1 MDENDA
7 DVSSMNLFIFETMLT
22 RFVDNYKYSTAK
34 MLEEFLCGQIVT
46 DHRNDKIEM
55 DIKVTD
61 DDVDINQEE
70 FEQSNK
76 ILHIKNSQLF
86 IDIFTSI
93 KSSTIPMTYIFK
105 DCDFITIFGKI
116 SNQYPFILVR
126 MRNSRTC
133 ACKDIDLIY
142 DFPIKDIFRKE
153 ISTKKK
159 FDIILESVGYLKYN
173 IVTYEKKTIDKEFE
187 FKISH
192 GRPITMINDIIGIN
206 LQIPFNAYLKSMF
219 VCFLKE
225 ENHKNSILVFEG
237 HNTLTKTFLKIE
249 GNNMTI
255 EVEKQNV
262 KETTKLSP
270 TTNPL
275 IRLDDFDDGVF
286 QFDTFTQTFK
296 LPYHKLINVRTKL
309 YYAILHS
316 GSEYMFLKVLSIFD
330 ENAHGR
336 TFGELFGDDAI
347 IEGYRIKKIN

>member
-1 MDENDA
+1 
-7 DVSSMNLFIFETMLT
+7 MLT

-46 DHRNDKIEM
+46 DHRNDKIELE
-55 DIKVTD
+55 IKVTD

-76 ILHIKNSQLF
+76 ILHIKNSQIF

-93 KSSTIPMTYIFK
+93 KSSTIPMTYVFK
-105 DCDFITIFGKI
+105 DCDFVTIFGKI
-116 SNQYPFILVR
+116 SNQYPFILMR
-126 MRNSRTC
+126 MKNSRTC
-133 ACKDIDLIY
+133 LCKDIDLIY

-173 IVTYEKKTIDKEFE
+173 IITYDKKTIDKEFE

-192 GRPITMINDIIGIN
+192 GRPITM
-206 LQIPFNAYLKSMF
+206 
-219 VCFLKE
+219 
-225 ENHKNSILVFEG
+225 KNNILVFEG
-237 HNTLTKTFLKIE
+237 HNALTKTFLRIE
-249 GNNMTI
+249 GDNMTI

-275 IRLDDFDDGVF
+275 VRLEDFDDGVF

-296 LPYHKLINVRTKL
+296 LPYHKLINVHTKL
-309 YYAILHS
+309 YYTILHS
-316 GSEYMFLKVLSIFD
+316 GSEYMFLKVLSKFD
-330 ENAHGR
+330 ENARGR
-336 TFGELFGDDAI
+336 TFGELFGDDAV
-347 IEGYRIKKIN
+347 IEGYRIKKMN